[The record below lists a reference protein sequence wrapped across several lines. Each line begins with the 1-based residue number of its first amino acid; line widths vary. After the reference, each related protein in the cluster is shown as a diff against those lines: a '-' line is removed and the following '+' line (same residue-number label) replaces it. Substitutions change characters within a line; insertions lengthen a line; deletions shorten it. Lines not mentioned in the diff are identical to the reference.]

1 MGKLYPQ
8 SLYDVL
14 SSIVDNVYFTPPE
27 RLQYP
32 CIICDVD
39 DIEMVK
45 ADDKVYSKSIR
56 YQLTVIS
63 REEDNTYGDSIIDS
77 FEYCRFNRRYV
88 IDNLCHD
95 IFIIYY

>member
-45 ADDKVYSKSIR
+45 ADDKYPSRVIRQSKTIGDFAVHRDLFAVTNSPVIR
-56 YQLTVIS
+56 S
-63 REEDNTYGDSIIDS
+63 RSE
-77 FEYCRFNRRYV
+77 R
-88 IDNLCHD
+88 
-95 IFIIYY
+95 

>member
-45 ADDKVYSKSIR
+45 ADDKV
-56 YQLTVIS
+56 
-63 REEDNTYGDSIIDS
+63 
-77 FEYCRFNRRYV
+77 
-88 IDNLCHD
+88 
-95 IFIIYY
+95 